1 MSELKIDNPA
11 QRLLDLLEQG
21 KKYPTNHNCRT
32 VWQQILQV
40 EGMEEQHLLT
50 RLAHAMALPGRI
62 IQVREDNFST
72 LRGKSNHWKNHIDK
86 AFVSQNLN
94 SDWSTFWSSI
104 DDRTLTELGMLSDLF
119 ETRGAHAGIAADE
132 IDALLERI
140 TQLRSEIRESGL
152 SATMKTLLLKQIA
165 QIHDA
170 LESYSISGIE
180 PVMDAVQSALG
191 LAVLHPEYRNEISKG
206 TGSQFGE
213 KISALLT
220 DTASVVTIAG
230 AMPMISGAV
239 HTALTYLSK

>member
-21 KKYPTNHNCRT
+21 MRYKRTDNCRK
-32 VWQQILQV
+32 VWQQILKV
-40 EGMEEQHLLT
+40 ESMEEQNLLT
-50 RLAHAMALPGRI
+50 RLARAMALPGRI
-62 IQVREDNFST
+62 IQIREDNFST
-72 LRGKSNHWKNHIDK
+72 LRGNSIHWKSQVDT
-86 AFVSQNLN
+86 AFISQSLN
-94 SDWSTFWSSI
+94 NTWHSFWDHI

-132 IDALLERI
+132 INTLLERI

-152 SATMKTLLLKQIA
+152 SATMKTLLLKQLS
-165 QIHDA
+165 QIQEA
-170 LESYSISGIE
+170 LESYSISGVE
-180 PVMDAVQSALG
+180 PVMDAVQSTLG

-220 DTASVVTIAG
+220 DTASVVTIAT
-230 AMPMISGAV
+230 AMPMLSGAV
-239 HTALTYLSK
+239 HTALAYLSK

>member
-21 KKYPTNHNCRT
+21 NRYQKTENCRA
-32 VWQQILQV
+32 VWKQILQV
-40 EGMEEQHLLT
+40 EGRAEHHLLT
-50 RLAHAMALPGRI
+50 RLGHAMALPGRI

-72 LRGKSNHWKNHIDK
+72 LRGKSVHWKTCVDK
-86 AFVSQNLN
+86 AFVLQSLN
-94 SDWSTFWSSI
+94 STWSTFQDNI

-119 ETRGAHAGIAADE
+119 ETRGAHAGIAAEE
-132 IDALLERI
+132 IEVLLERI
-140 TQLRSEIRESGL
+140 TQLRSEIRESQL
-152 SATMKTLLLKQIA
+152 SATMKTLLLKQLS
-165 QIHDA
+165 QIQEA
-170 LESYSISGIE
+170 LESYSISGVE
-180 PVMDAVQSALG
+180 PVMDAIQSTLG

-239 HTALTYLSK
+239 QTALTYLSN

>member
-21 KKYPTNHNCRT
+21 NRYQKTENCRA
-32 VWQQILQV
+32 VWKQILQV
-40 EGMEEQHLLT
+40 EGRAEHHLLT
-50 RLAHAMALPGRI
+50 RLGHAMALPGRI

-72 LRGKSNHWKNHIDK
+72 LRGKSVHWKTCVDK
-86 AFVSQNLN
+86 AFVLQSLN
-94 SDWSTFWSSI
+94 STWSTFQDNI

-119 ETRGAHAGIAADE
+119 ETRGAHAGIAAEE
-132 IDALLERI
+132 IEVLLERI
-140 TQLRSEIRESGL
+140 TQLRSEIRESEL
-152 SATMKTLLLKQIA
+152 SATMKTLLLKQLS
-165 QIHDA
+165 QIQEA
-170 LESYSISGIE
+170 LESYSISGVE
-180 PVMDAVQSALG
+180 PVMDAIQSTLG

-206 TGSQFGE
+206 TGSLFGE

-239 HTALTYLSK
+239 QTALTYLSN

>member
-21 KKYPTNHNCRT
+21 KNYKREDNCRV

-50 RLAHAMALPGRI
+50 RLAFAMALPGRI
-62 IQVREDNFST
+62 IQVREDNFSS
-72 LRGKSNHWKNHIDK
+72 LRGKSSHWKNHVDK
-86 AFVSQNLN
+86 AFVSQSLN
-94 SDWSTFWSSI
+94 SPWSTFQDHI

-119 ETRGAHAGIAADE
+119 ETRGAHAGIEAEE

-165 QIHDA
+165 QIQEA
-170 LESYSISGIE
+170 LESYSISGVE
-180 PVMDAVQSALG
+180 PVMDAVQSTLG
-191 LAVLHPEYRNEISKG
+191 LAVLHPEYRHEISKG

-239 HTALTYLSK
+239 NTVLTYLGK

>member
-21 KKYPTNHNCRT
+21 NEYQRTDNCRK
-32 VWQQILQV
+32 VWQKILQV
-40 EGMEEQHLLT
+40 EGMGEGLLLT

-72 LRGKSNHWKNHIDK
+72 LRGKSKHWKNCVDK
-86 AFVSQNLN
+86 AFVSQSLN
-94 SDWSTFWSSI
+94 DGWHTFRDNI

-132 IDALLERI
+132 IDTLLERI
-140 TQLRSEIRESGL
+140 THLRNEIRESGL
-152 SATMKTLLLKQIA
+152 SSMMKTLLLKQLA
-165 QIHDA
+165 QLQEA
-170 LESYSISGIE
+170 LESYSISGVE

-230 AMPMISGAV
+230 AMPAISGAV
-239 HTALTYLSK
+239 HVALTYLSK

>member
-1 MSELKIDNPA
+1 MDELKIDNPA

-21 KKYPTNHNCRT
+21 KKYKTIDNCRK
-32 VWQQILQV
+32 VWRQILQV

-50 RLAHAMALPGRI
+50 RLAHTMALPGRI

-72 LRGKSNHWKNHIDK
+72 LRGNSNHWKSQIDK
-86 AFVSQNLN
+86 AFVSQSLN
-94 SDWSTFWSSI
+94 SEWSTFWNHI

-119 ETRGAHAGIAADE
+119 ETRGAHAGIAAEE
-132 IDALLERI
+132 INDLLERI
-140 TQLRSEIRESGL
+140 TQLRNEIRESGL
-152 SATMKTLLLKQIA
+152 SSALKTLLLKQLS
-165 QIHDA
+165 QIQEA
-170 LESYSISGIE
+170 LESYSISGVE
-180 PVMDAVQSALG
+180 PVMDAVQSTLG
-191 LAVLHPEYRNEISKG
+191 LAVLHAEYRNEISKG

>member
-1 MSELKIDNPA
+1 MDELKIDNPA

-21 KKYPTNHNCRT
+21 KGYKKTDNCRK
-32 VWQQILQV
+32 VWQQILQA

-62 IQVREDNFST
+62 IQVRKDNFST
-72 LRGKSNHWKNHIDK
+72 LRGNSSHWKSHVDA
-86 AFVSQNLN
+86 AFVTQSLN
-94 SDWSTFWSSI
+94 SDWSTFWNHI

-119 ETRGAHAGIAADE
+119 ETRGAHAGIAAEE
-132 IDALLERI
+132 INDLLERI
-140 TQLRSEIRESGL
+140 TQLRNEIRDSGL
-152 SATMKTLLLKQIA
+152 TGALKTLLLKQLS
-165 QIHDA
+165 QIQEA
-170 LESYSISGIE
+170 LESYSISGVE
-180 PVMDAVQSALG
+180 PVMDAVQSTLG
-191 LAVLHPEYRNEISKG
+191 LAVLHTGYRNEISKG

>member
-21 KKYPTNHNCRT
+21 NKYQRTDNCRN
-32 VWQQILQV
+32 VWQKILQV

-72 LRGKSNHWKNHIDK
+72 LRGKSNYWKSHVDK
-86 AFVSQNLN
+86 AFVSQSLN
-94 SDWSTFWSSI
+94 DSWYTFRDNI
-104 DDRTLTELGMLSDLF
+104 DDRTLTELSMLSDLF
-119 ETRGAHAGIAADE
+119 ETRGAHAGIATDE
-132 IDALLERI
+132 IEALLERI
-140 TQLRSEIRESGL
+140 TQLRSELRESGL

-165 QIHDA
+165 QIQEA
-170 LESYSISGIE
+170 LESYSISGVE

-206 TGSQFGE
+206 TGSQYGE

-230 AMPMISGAV
+230 AMPVISGAV
-239 HTALTYLSK
+239 HTVLTYLSK

>member
-21 KKYPTNHNCRT
+21 KNYKREDNCRV

-40 EGMEEQHLLT
+40 VGMEEQHLLT
-50 RLAHAMALPGRI
+50 RLAFAMALPGRI
-62 IQVREDNFST
+62 IQVREDNFSS
-72 LRGKSNHWKNHIDK
+72 LRGKSSHWKSHVDK
-86 AFVSQNLN
+86 AFVTQSLN
-94 SDWSTFWSSI
+94 GTWSTFQDQI

-119 ETRGAHAGIAADE
+119 ETRGAHAGIEAEE

-165 QIHDA
+165 QIQEA
-170 LESYSISGIE
+170 LESYSISGVE
-180 PVMDAVQSALG
+180 PVMDAVQSTLG

>member
-21 KKYPTNHNCRT
+21 KKYQKTDNCRK
-32 VWQQILQV
+32 VWQQILEV
-40 EGMEEQHLLT
+40 EGLEEQYLLT
-50 RLAHAMALPGRI
+50 RLAHAMALSGRI

-72 LRGKSNHWKNHIDK
+72 LRGKSNYWKSHIDQ
-86 AFVSQNLN
+86 AFVSQTLN
-94 SDWSTFWSSI
+94 SDWGTFWNSI

-152 SATMKTLLLKQIA
+152 SATMKTLLLKQLS
-165 QIHDA
+165 QIQEA
-170 LESYSISGIE
+170 LESYSISGVE
-180 PVMDAVQSALG
+180 PVMDAVQSTLG

-213 KISALLT
+213 RISALLT

-230 AMPMISGAV
+230 AMPMIYGAV

>member
-21 KKYPTNHNCRT
+21 NKYQRTENCRK
-32 VWQQILQV
+32 VWQNILQT
-40 EGMEEQHLLT
+40 EGMGEGLLLT
-50 RLAHAMALPGRI
+50 RLGHAMALPGRI

-72 LRGKSNHWKNHIDK
+72 LRGKSGHWKSCVDSAFISQSLNETWHTFRDK
-86 AFVSQNLN
+86 
-94 SDWSTFWSSI
+94 I

-140 TQLRSEIRESGL
+140 THLRNEIRESEL
-152 SATMKTLLLKQIA
+152 SAAMKTLLLKQLA
-165 QIHDA
+165 QIQEA
-170 LESYSISGIE
+170 LESYSISGVE
-180 PVMDAVQSALG
+180 PVMDAVQSTLG

-206 TGSQFGE
+206 TGSPFGE

-230 AMPMISGAV
+230 AMPMIAGAV